1 MRGLGLDYVK
11 PLAVDAVH
19 AFGFGGPMLVPPLET
34 AIAPPQPVPSGAVTW
49 VVPAACERCGKAIGA
64 STVPV

>member
-34 AIAPPQPVPSGAVTW
+34 AIAPPQPVPSGATADHPIACDESDPS
-49 VVPAACERCGKAIGA
+49 VVYL
-64 STVPV
+64 V